1 MVEILFGLFV
11 GNSNEEFRRIT
22 VISIPKTAAI
32 LLFLAH
38 PNLPLGFKSR
48 SKKNTNY

>member
-32 LLFLAH
+32 LLFL
-38 PNLPLGFKSR
+38 PIQTYP
-48 SKKNTNY
+48 